1 VTIISARD
9 RLTKIVDRLAA
20 GYPASRDVVG
30 GCVESAWEA
39 VRYFGATGDAEIVD
53 LVERIAEREL
63 RLRLGLDREVARLD
77 PETHVRQQAINA
89 DG

>member
-1 VTIISARD
+1 MTIDAACD

-20 GYPASRDVVG
+20 AYRAPREVAGH
-30 GCVESAWEA
+30 CVASAWEA
-39 VRYFGATGDAEIVD
+39 VRYFGATDDAEIVE

-63 RLRLGLDREVARLD
+63 RLRLGIEREVARLD
-77 PETHVRQQAINA
+77 PENHNRRAAAGT